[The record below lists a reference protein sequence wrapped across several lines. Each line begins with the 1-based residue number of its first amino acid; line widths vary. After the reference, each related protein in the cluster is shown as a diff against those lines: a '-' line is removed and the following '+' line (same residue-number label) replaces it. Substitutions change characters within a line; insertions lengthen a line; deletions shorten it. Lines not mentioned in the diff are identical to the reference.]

1 MAENNVKF
9 YRLGFN
15 NPVTLQTYNQYATGN
30 NIVFAKVAEG
40 EGTWD
45 ATDNTLSMPTYRIFA
60 GGIHYNVADA
70 DALNYVM
77 DQVNTWKGDVNV
89 EGSILNIIANAVNA
103 AQIVALV
110 DATSSNVSAEV
121 VEVTDSKGNKQE
133 KIKLTAATSTVIKTG
148 SAAPEDAGI
157 TNPKNGDYYIQ
168 EVTINGSDV
177 PSRTAYIYNG
187 ETSTWQALDG
197 NVTAENVY
205 FPDGL
210 QRTAQFGFQEP
221 SMDIQTECVGKNL
234 KDLLEW
240 YLVEEKYPVVTLTQ
254 ATANAGSY
262 NITLDTPS
270 NITTYMEGLANNSLV
285 EVGTSV
291 KFKGIELTET
301 ADHTGNKTGGYT
313 GTAGSITGMKY
324 NYKKDAVDGDLV
336 EQKSYTSNIP
346 RTNASYTTNFDTA
359 KVQMALTNAGGFTGI
374 TTANTSCGVNNGTAA
389 LSEQSGTTVEG
400 TNTLKLSWTNDASV
414 SRTLTD
420 QEGVSAYTAYPLS
433 NKGNA
438 STNVKYTVNATSWS
452 HTANAK
458 SKTYT
463 TTTYT
468 LNAVYPIYT
477 NGVTV
482 TTTYV
487 EADCKWSTNSFNI
500 ADTAGGETRVV
511 KGEKLAL
518 YNYKSKKDTE
528 YYIGAGNQGGVN
540 PLMIYIPESAGITK
554 LTAASYDV
562 NNGQWTGFTCELT
575 HSIDNDVYING
586 VKYHVWSGVSSYGPQ
601 NILVTFA

>member
-77 DQVNTWKGDVNV
+77 DQVNTWKGDVSV

-103 AQIVALV
+103 AHIVSLV

-148 SAAPEDAGI
+148 SDAPEDAGI

-168 EVTINGSDV
+168 EVAINGSDV

-187 ETSTWQALDG
+187 TTSTWQALDG

-210 QRTAQFGFQEP
+210 QRTAQFGFQPE
-221 SMDIQTECVGKNL
+221 SIDIQTECEGMNL

-240 YLVEEKYPVVTLTQ
+240 YLVQEKYPVVKLTQ

-270 NITTYMEGLANNSLV
+270 NITTYIEGPANNSLV
-285 EVGTSV
+285 EVGTPV

-301 ADHTGNKTGGYT
+301 AGHTGDDNYN
-313 GTAGSITGMKY
+313 GTTAKIEGMKY
-324 NYKKDAVDGDLV
+324 KYKKDSVDGALV
-336 EQKSYTSNIP
+336 EQTTYMSNIP
-346 RTNASYTTNFDTA
+346 TTNASYTTNFDTA

-389 LSEQSGTTVEG
+389 LSEQSGTTAEG

-452 HTANAK
+452 HTAKATA
-458 SKTYT
+458 KTYT

-468 LNAVYPIYT
+468 VNAVYPIYT

-500 ADTAGGETRVV
+500 ADTADGATRAVN
-511 KGEKLAL
+511 GEKLAL
-518 YNYKSKKDTE
+518 YNYKSNKGTE

-540 PLMIYIPESAGITK
+540 PLMIYIPASAGITK
-554 LTAASYDV
+554 LTVASYNV
-562 NNGQWTGFTCELT
+562 NSKDWTGETSVLSKT
-575 HSIDNDVYING
+575 SNVYING
-586 VKYHVWSGVSSYGPQ
+586 IQYNVWSGVGPFGPQ